1 MQMYGYEGDDLRKLV
16 LDDHK
21 EDFIIPPEKESD
33 KESLKNVST
42 VTITREFPV
51 FTGMM
56 TILKVI
62 DVSSNFLL
70 KTD

>member
-21 EDFIIPPEKESD
+21 EDFIIPPEKEGD

-42 VTITREFPV
+42 VTITRDRKSV
-51 FTGMM
+51 
-56 TILKVI
+56 V
-62 DVSSNFLL
+62 
-70 KTD
+70 

>member
-21 EDFIIPPEKESD
+21 EDFIIPPEKEGD
-33 KESLKNVST
+33 KESL
-42 VTITREFPV
+42 R
-51 FTGMM
+51 MM